1 MNWKLEAEEK
11 LRRYPAMRQAIRSIP
26 EEIKRLEEQA
36 NTIRA
41 ARTDTV
47 SSHGGVSRGEDR
59 LLNNMAERQELE
71 WALENADRWLKN
83 TDRALK
89 TLSREERTV
98 LSRMLIY
105 PEEGAAQRLCMDLG
119 VESSSIYRRRDNAL
133 RKFTLALYGSLES

>member
-36 NTIRA
+36 ATLRA
-41 ARTDTV
+41 VRTDTV

-83 TDRALK
+83 TERALK